1 MNQEPREALSAAMDD
16 AHRLLTEA
24 EGALKSS
31 GRWSAVDFMTGILH
45 LTPGRYERME
55 TAHKK
60 LRRAR
65 RALRR
70 FNDAC
75 RSLDRP
81 PANLDLL
88 RQATAPMPPVVEVW
102 WEAPISKGLFFLRLW
117 RMRRAISRT
126 RSQLKQVV
134 AGHRSG

>member
-1 MNQEPREALSAAMDD
+1 MTRDPREALRAARDD

-24 EGALKSS
+24 EDALKSS
-31 GRWSAVDFMTGILH
+31 GLWSVADFVTGILYQ
-45 LTPGRYERME
+45 TPARHERME

-75 RSLDRP
+75 RD
-81 PANLDLL
+81 LDLTRADLDPL
-88 RQATAPMPPVVEVW
+88 RQAAAPMPPVVEVW
-102 WEAPISKGLFFLRLW
+102 SEDLIGKGLFFLRQ
-117 RMRRAISRT
+117 RKMRRAISRT
-126 RSQLKQVV
+126 RGQLDQVGAEHR
-134 AGHRSG
+134 AG